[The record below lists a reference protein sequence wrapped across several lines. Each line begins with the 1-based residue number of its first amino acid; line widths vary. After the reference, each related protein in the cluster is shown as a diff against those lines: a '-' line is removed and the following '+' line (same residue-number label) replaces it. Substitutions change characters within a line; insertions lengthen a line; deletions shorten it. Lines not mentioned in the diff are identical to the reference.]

1 MWAVSRLENWKQ
13 MMSIHVIGES
23 DIDNF
28 LLLQR
33 IRDFVVV
40 DALYKSTFTYF
51 FDNLRQKTKVGDGSI

>member
-1 MWAVSRLENWKQ
+1 